1 MSFLNRKL
9 KFVNKLK
16 LILGILGAIFTLFA
30 CSNIGLLANNSSLG
44 DRPFVWVAPS
54 LERIKQKDPP
64 GTQTEID
71 LYAARG
77 EYEPFQIGI
86 HASNSGLRNVNVVVS
101 DLSAANNRIISNKNI
116 TLYRE
121 HYVRVTHSSP
131 NKKGSTNPSLG
142 TGWYADGLIPFINPE
157 SKKDIT
163 GAELDAVPFNLK
175 AGNNQP
181 IWVDIFVPR
190 KTQAGDYE
198 GTYTVNSDQGAI
210 AGKIHL
216 KVWDFELPIKPSLN
230 SEFTFY
236 EREDKSEM
244 IELLK
249 HKLMPDA
256 HFNPAYEPELMKQWG
271 LRSRSL
277 PFWSGANV
285 STCKMAP
292 APSLK
297 KIKTTAAKH
306 ESGLFLYA
314 RYADEI
320 DNCSNLIEP
329 VKEWARNF
337 HQAGVAT
344 ALAMTPTPAL
354 YDDGSGTG
362 RTAVDIW
369 IVLPEVYD
377 EARDRI
383 TEVLQKGNKV
393 WSYNALVQDGYS
405 PKWQIDFEPI
415 NYRIHPGF
423 ISQSLGLTG
432 ILYWR
437 VDLWT
442 KDPWK
447 DVQTYFQKKY
457 KHYFPGEGMLFY
469 PGKQVG
475 IKGVVP
481 SMRLKWLREGVEDY
495 EYLEILK
502 NLDRQQ
508 WALSLAR
515 RVGLDW
521 KHWTRDTNLLESVRR
536 QLGEEIHRL
545 SSQ

>member
-1 MSFLNRKL
+1 MSLLNRKTR
-9 KFVNKLK
+9 FVNNIK
-16 LILGILGAIFTLFA
+16 LILGILATVFTLFA
-30 CSNIGLLANNSSLG
+30 CSTIGLLANNPSLG
-44 DRPFVWVAPS
+44 DRPFVWVAS
-54 LERIKQKDPP
+54 NLERINQKDPP
-64 GTQTEID
+64 GTKTEID

-77 EYEPFQIGI
+77 EYEPFQIAI
-86 HASNSGLRNVNVVVS
+86 RAPNSGLTNVNVVVS
-101 DLSAANNRIISNKNI
+101 DLSASNNRIISNTNI

-131 NKKGSTNPSLG
+131 NKKGSTNLSLG

-157 SKKDIT
+157 NKKDIKD
-163 GAELDAVPFNLK
+163 AELDAVPFNLK

-190 KTQAGDYE
+190 GTQTGDYQ
-198 GTYTVNSDQGAI
+198 GTFTVTSDQGAI

-216 KVWDFELPIKPSLN
+216 KVWNFELPIKPSLS

-236 EREDKSEM
+236 EHQDKSDM

-256 HFNPAYEPELMKQWG
+256 HFNPADEPELINQWG
-271 LRSRSL
+271 LGSRGL

-306 ESGLFLYA
+306 ESRLFLYA

-320 DNCSNLIEP
+320 DNCANLIEP
-329 VKEWARNF
+329 VKQWARNF
-337 HQAGVAT
+337 HQAGIAT
-344 ALAMTPTPAL
+344 ALAMTPTPTL

-362 RTAVDIW
+362 RSAVDIW
-369 IVLPEVYD
+369 VVLPESYD
-377 EARDRI
+377 EAPERI
-383 TEVLQKGNKV
+383 TEVLQKGDKV

-423 ISQSLGLTG
+423 ISQSLGITG

-481 SMRLKWLREGVEDY
+481 SIRLKWLREGVEDY

-502 NLDRQQ
+502 NRHRQH
-508 WALSLAR
+508 WAFPLAR

>member
-9 KFVNKLK
+9 RFVNKLK
-16 LILGILGAIFTLFA
+16 LIFGILGTVFTLFA
-30 CSNIGLLANNSSLG
+30 CSNIGLLANNPSLG

-54 LERIKQKDPP
+54 LERIKQTDPP
-64 GTQTEID
+64 GNKTEID

-77 EYEPFQIGI
+77 EYEPFQIAI
-86 HASNSGLRNVNVVVS
+86 RAPNSGLKNVNVVVS
-101 DLSAANNRIISNKNI
+101 DLSAANNRVISNTNI

-131 NKKGSTNPSLG
+131 NKKGSSNPSLG

-157 SKKDIT
+157 SKKDII
-163 GAELDAVPFNLK
+163 GAELDAVPFTLK

-190 KTQAGDYE
+190 NAAAGDYR
-198 GTYTVNSDQGAI
+198 GTFTVSSDRGAI
-210 AGKIHL
+210 AGKIRL
-216 KVWDFELPIKPSLN
+216 KVWNFELPIEPSLN

-236 EREDKSEM
+236 EHEDKSEM

-292 APSLK
+292 APSIK
-297 KIKTTAAKH
+297 KIKTIADKH

-362 RTAVDIW
+362 RTAIDIW

-383 TEVLQKGNKV
+383 NEVLQKGDKV

-502 NLDRQQ
+502 NRSRQQ

-521 KHWTRDTNLLESVRR
+521 QHWTRDTTVLESTRR